1 MLIFGCIAYFMQKV
15 ELPPVPI
22 ILGIVLG
29 PIAEAN
35 LRNSLVLS
43 DGSWTIFFKRP
54 ICLAF
59 IILTFV
65 LIWLLKKN
73 VKKQRSMEA
82 EFLKKYGENT
92 EK

>member
-1 MLIFGCIAYFMQKV
+1 MQKV

-43 DGSWTIFFKRP
+43 GGSWTIFFKRP

-73 VKKQRSMEA
+73 DKKQRKMEA
-82 EFLKKYGENT
+82 EFFEKYGENT
-92 EK
+92 ER